1 MCENAGATKRGGSER
16 IDCGGRIPMLRGK
29 KVVLGV
35 TGGIAAYKAVELLR
49 ELVKREANVQVVMTK
64 HAKEFVAPLTFQS
77 LSGNRVV
84 HDLFEFEWSNE
95 IGHIALADA
104 ANITVIA
111 PATANMIGKIA
122 HGVADDFLSTLVMA
136 LTCPLV
142 LAPAM
147 NTKMWHNSIVQQNL
161 ATLKRHGY
169 TWVEPGTGD
178 LACGAHGQGR
188 MAEVFD
194 IVEQM
199 QDLLCVKDFTG
210 CRMLITA
217 GPTVEGVD
225 PVRYITNRSSGKM
238 GYAIARMARRRGAE
252 VVLISGPSLLPP
264 PRKDILFVPVRSATD
279 MRTAVFDHYR
289 DCGVIIMAAAVADF
303 RPKNVFVQKVKKGKD
318 DTYLMELEKTPDIL
332 EELGSVKGNR
342 ILVGFAAETQN
353 LIENA
358 EKKLRSKKADLFV
371 ANDVSQPGAGFEV
384 DTNIVTILSRRGKRK
399 DLPLMAKDEVA
410 DIILNQIAKMMRR
423 KNKPS

>member
-1 MCENAGATKRGGSER
+1 
-16 IDCGGRIPMLRGK
+16 
-29 KVVLGV
+29 
-35 TGGIAAYKAVELLR
+35 
-49 ELVKREANVQVVMTK
+49 
-64 HAKEFVAPLTFQS
+64 
-77 LSGNRVV
+77 
-84 HDLFEFEWSNE
+84 
-95 IGHIALADA
+95 
-104 ANITVIA
+104 
-111 PATANMIGKIA
+111 
-122 HGVADDFLSTLVMA
+122 
-136 LTCPLV
+136 
-142 LAPAM
+142 
-147 NTKMWHNSIVQQNL
+147 
-161 ATLKRHGY
+161 
-169 TWVEPGTGD
+169 
-178 LACGAHGQGR
+178 
-188 MAEVFD
+188 
-194 IVEQM
+194 
-199 QDLLCVKDFTG
+199 
-210 CRMLITA
+210 
-217 GPTVEGVD
+217 
-225 PVRYITNRSSGKM
+225 
-238 GYAIARMARRRGAE
+238 MARRRGAE

-358 EKKLRSKKADLFV
+358 EKKLRSKKEDLFV

>member
-1 MCENAGATKRGGSER
+1 
-16 IDCGGRIPMLRGK
+16 MLRGK
-29 KVVLGV
+29 KVILGV

-49 ELVKREANVQVVMTK
+49 QIVKRDADVQVVMTK
-64 HAKEFVAPLTFQS
+64 HAREFVAPLTFQS
-77 LSGNRVV
+77 LSNHPVV
-84 HDLFEFEWSNE
+84 HDLFELEWTNE

-104 ANITVIA
+104 ADIMVIA
-111 PATANMIGKIA
+111 PATANIIGKIA

-142 LAPAM
+142 FAPSM
-147 NTKMWHNSIVQQNL
+147 NTKMWQNSIVQQNL
-161 ATLKRHGY
+161 ATLKHHGH
-169 TWVEPGTGD
+169 TWVEPETGE
-178 LACGAHGQGR
+178 LACGTHGQGR
-188 MAEVFD
+188 MAEISD

-199 QDLLCVKDFTG
+199 QNLLSVKDLKG

-238 GYAIARMARRRGAE
+238 GYAIARRARRRGAE

-264 PRKDILFVPVRSATD
+264 PRKDILFIPVKSATD
-279 MRTAVFDHYR
+279 MRTAVFDHYP

-303 RPKNVFVQKVKKGKD
+303 RPKNVFVQKVKKGED

-332 EELGSVKGNR
+332 EELGGVKGDR

-384 DTNIVTILSRRGKRK
+384 DTNIVTILSRGGKRK
-399 DLPLMAKDEVA
+399 HLPLMAKDEVA
-410 DIILNQIAKMMRR
+410 HIILNQIVKMIRR
-423 KNKPS
+423 KSKRS